1 MVVKLRK
8 TKIYKKEIIFL
19 LSYICFFSS
28 LFLSVVGIASELDKL
43 TKSLRYI
50 SYLLAFIQL
59 LMHKEKYKQFIM
71 ELVIFALTMIFFV
84 HTKDIYLPMLA
95 VLIFGSRDSTEER
108 VCNVS
113 LNLLII
119 GTALVVIGNLVGF
132 IPDIMTAKAFS
143 TDLTRHSYGFY
154 HSNVLP
160 NNLLMIE
167 ILAVWKYKEKLS
179 NIIVLL
185 FLLLHIFIY
194 SLTRSR
200 MSLVVSIIITL
211 SLIVLKSKF
220 LSSKVNNK
228 LSIIAYF
235 ITPIFTIA
243 SVVFML
249 MVRTNSLVSK
259 IDLYFSNRF
268 WAAFLKVSRVG
279 IKLFNFSSNEVF
291 YKDELVIDNGYL
303 FLLMRYGIIALLAIN
318 IISVIMVKKNKYQM
332 YHLIC
337 VISVFT
343 IAFIDNSFLSYRFLP
358 FLIFTFMRLKNN
370 LKYDKEKEKTVT

>member
-1 MVVKLRK
+1 
-8 TKIYKKEIIFL
+8 
-19 LSYICFFSS
+19 
-28 LFLSVVGIASELDKL
+28 
-43 TKSLRYI
+43 
-50 SYLLAFIQL
+50 
-59 LMHKEKYKQFIM
+59 
-71 ELVIFALTMIFFV
+71 
-84 HTKDIYLPMLA
+84 
-95 VLIFGSRDSTEER
+95 
-108 VCNVS
+108 
-113 LNLLII
+113 
-119 GTALVVIGNLVGF
+119 
-132 IPDIMTAKAFS
+132 
-143 TDLTRHSYGFY
+143 
-154 HSNVLP
+154 
-160 NNLLMIE
+160 MIE

-268 WAAFLKVSRVG
+268 GLHF
-279 IKLFNFSSNEVF
+279 
-291 YKDELVIDNGYL
+291 
-303 FLLMRYGIIALLAIN
+303 
-318 IISVIMVKKNKYQM
+318 
-332 YHLIC
+332 
-337 VISVFT
+337 
-343 IAFIDNSFLSYRFLP
+343 
-358 FLIFTFMRLKNN
+358 
-370 LKYDKEKEKTVT
+370 